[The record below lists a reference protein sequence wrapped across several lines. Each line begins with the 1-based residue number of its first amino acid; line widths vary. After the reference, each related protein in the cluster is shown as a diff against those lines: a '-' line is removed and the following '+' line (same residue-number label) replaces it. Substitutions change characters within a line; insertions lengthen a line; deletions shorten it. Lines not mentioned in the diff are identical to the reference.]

1 MELDTNTYDIG
12 YIEMNP
18 VVQEEIVADYTSW
31 IDTWVDDTQS
41 VAQRIWDEYVAD
53 ESLLDEDAYEILD
66 ELVYTALEVVSQ

>member
-18 VVQEEIVADYTSW
+18 EVQEEIVADYTSW
-31 IDTWVDDTQS
+31 VYTWQDETQ
-41 VAQRIWDEYVAD
+41 VIAHRIWTEYVGD
-53 ESLLDEDAYEILD
+53 ESLLDEEAYKILD